1 MRLTPQNLSLGID
14 GDYWIMTSRK
24 KTNQPVRVPLLPK
37 ARELVEK
44 CKNHP
49 RALATGTMYI
59 VFAHDHG
66 TSYQSPPASNYSY
79 VVAGKSITPK
89 DQGNPAG
96 TESGNEDGPQ
106 IRQAPDATMNASVI
120 PADQAIF
127 TLIAILLLMVK
138 GTIPLSQDPPRQTL
152 FHQILFRVII
162 SPNAP

>member
-1 MRLTPQNLSLGID
+1 MRYELSDSLAACGI
-14 GDYWIMTSRK
+14 T
-24 KTNQPVRVPLLPK
+24 L
-37 ARELVEK
+37 K
-44 CKNHP
+44 CKLTY
-49 RALATGTMYI
+49 RVILVLTALAIVPSLASNI